1 MNDLTISFLKGLS
14 YLLGDNYSSAEVAS
28 YVYQFYLEHDIPDEN
43 LSYVVNYLKGIDSGP
58 EFEMD
63 KDEVISFINTNLK

>member
-1 MNDLTISFLKGLS
+1 M
-14 YLLGDNYSSAEVAS
+14 AS
-28 YVYQFYLEHDIPDEN
+28 YAYQFYLDHDIPDEN
-43 LSYVVNYLKGIDSGP
+43 LSYFVDCLKGIDAGR